1 MSDLTN
7 PYGVGGASQ
16 GGYGQ
21 QDAYGAQSA
30 YGSQASYG
38 GQAPYGAGQAPYG
51 AGQPPYGAGQP
62 PYGGGP
68 GMPGYG
74 QPQGYGQPAYGSFG
88 YALNPAVERVR
99 SNASMVRIMAFIS
112 FATLGP
118 ILSIGAWVWGG
129 MLMSEAQGLNAPM
142 DVMNDV
148 SGARKTAMICSIIQ
162 IVGIVLLIILVIV
175 LPNLL
180 LFIAGDSGY

>member
-38 GQAPYGAGQAPYG
+38 GQAPYGAGQ
-51 AGQPPYGAGQP
+51 P

-74 QPQGYGQPAYGSFG
+74 QPQGYGQSVYGSFA
-88 YALNPAVERVR
+88 YSLNPAVERVR

-142 DVMNDV
+142 GVMNEV
-148 SGARKTAMICSIIQ
+148 SGARKIAMICSIVE
-162 IVGIVLLIILVIV
+162 IVGLVLLIILVIV

>member
-30 YGSQASYG
+30 DGSQASYG
-38 GQAPYGAGQAPYG
+38 
-51 AGQPPYGAGQP
+51 GQPPYGAGQP

-74 QPQGYGQPAYGSFG
+74 QPQGYGQPVYGSFA
-88 YALNPAVERVR
+88 YSLNPAVERVR

-129 MLMSEAQGLNAPM
+129 MLVSEAQGLNAPM
-142 DVMNDV
+142 DVMNEV
-148 SGARKTAMICSIIQ
+148 SGARKTAMICSIVE
-162 IVGIVLLIILVIV
+162 IVGLVLLIILVIV

>member
-7 PYGVGGASQ
+7 PYGVDRANQ

-38 GQAPYGAGQAPYG
+38 GA
-51 AGQPPYGAGQP
+51 PPYGAG
-62 PYGGGP
+62 P
-68 GMPGYG
+68 GMP
-74 QPQGYGQPAYGSFG
+74 GYGQPAYGSFG

-112 FATLGP
+112 FVTIGP
-118 ILSIGAWVWGG
+118 ILSIGAWVWGA
-129 MLMSEAQGLNAPM
+129 MLVSEAQGLNAPM

-162 IVGIVLLIILVIV
+162 IVGIVLLIIFSVV
-175 LPNLL
+175 FPFLL
-180 LFIAGDSGY
+180 LALLGEADY

>member
-7 PYGVGGASQ
+7 PYGVGGTSQ

-38 GQAPYGAGQAPYG
+38 GQAPYGAGQ
-51 AGQPPYGAGQP
+51 P

-74 QPQGYGQPAYGSFG
+74 QPQGYGQSVYGSFA
-88 YALNPAVERVR
+88 YSLNPAVERVR

-148 SGARKTAMICSIIQ
+148 SGARKIAMICSIVE
-162 IVGIVLLIILVIV
+162 IVGLVLLIILVIV

>member
-38 GQAPYGAGQAPYG
+38 GQAPYGAGQ
-51 AGQPPYGAGQP
+51 P

-74 QPQGYGQPAYGSFG
+74 QPQGYGQSVYGSFA
-88 YALNPAVERVR
+88 YSLNPAVERVR

-112 FATLGP
+112 FVTVGP

-129 MLMSEAQGLNAPM
+129 MLVSEAQGLNAPM
-142 DVMNDV
+142 DVMYDV
-148 SGARKTAMICSIIQ
+148 SGARKTAMICSIVQ
-162 IVGIVLLIILVIV
+162 IVGIVLLIILAFV
-175 LPNLL
+175 LPSLL
-180 LFIAGDSGY
+180 LLIAGGSDY

>member
-7 PYGVGGASQ
+7 PYGVDRAYQ

-38 GQAPYGAGQAPYG
+38 
-51 AGQPPYGAGQP
+51 GQPPYGAGQP

-74 QPQGYGQPAYGSFG
+74 QPQGYGQPAYGNFG

-129 MLMSEAQGLNAPM
+129 MLVSEAQGLNAPM

-148 SGARKTAMICSIIQ
+148 NGARKTAMICSIVQ
-162 IVGIVLLIILVIV
+162 IVGIVLLIIFSVVFPV
-175 LPNLL
+175 LMMALL
-180 LFIAGDSGY
+180 GGADY

>member
-21 QDAYGAQSA
+21 QGAYGAQAA

-38 GQAPYGAGQAPYG
+38 GA
-51 AGQPPYGAGQP
+51 PPYGA
-62 PYGGGP
+62 
-68 GMPGYG
+68 G
-74 QPQGYGQPAYGSFG
+74 QPQGYGQPAYGSFA
-88 YALNPAVERVR
+88 YSLNPAVERVR

-148 SGARKTAMICSIIQ
+148 SGARRIAMICSIVQ
-162 IVGIVLLIILVIV
+162 IVGLVLLIILVVV

>member
-21 QDAYGAQSA
+21 QGAYGAQAA
-30 YGSQASYG
+30 YGSQASCG
-38 GQAPYGAGQAPYG
+38 GA
-51 AGQPPYGAGQP
+51 PPYGA
-62 PYGGGP
+62 
-68 GMPGYG
+68 G
-74 QPQGYGQPAYGSFG
+74 QPQGYGQPTYGSFA
-88 YALNPAVERVR
+88 YSLNPAVERVR

-129 MLMSEAQGLNAPM
+129 MLMSEAQGLNVPM

-148 SGARKTAMICSIIQ
+148 SGARKIAMICSIVQ
-162 IVGIVLLIILVIV
+162 IVGLVLLIILVVV

>member
-7 PYGVGGASQ
+7 PYGVDRAYQ

-38 GQAPYGAGQAPYG
+38 
-51 AGQPPYGAGQP
+51 GQPPYGAGQP

-74 QPQGYGQPAYGSFG
+74 QPQGYGQPAYGNFG

-129 MLMSEAQGLNAPM
+129 MLVSEAQGLNAPM
-142 DVMNDV
+142 DVMYDV
-148 SGARKTAMICSIIQ
+148 SGARKIAMICSIIQ
-162 IVGIVLLIILVIV
+162 IVGILLLIILVIV

-180 LFIAGDSGY
+180 LFIAGDSVY

>member
-38 GQAPYGAGQAPYG
+38 GQ
-51 AGQPPYGAGQP
+51 PPYGAGQP

-74 QPQGYGQPAYGSFG
+74 QSVYGSFA
-88 YALNPAVERVR
+88 YSLNPAVERVR

-129 MLMSEAQGLNAPM
+129 MLMSEAQGLNVPM

-148 SGARKTAMICSIIQ
+148 SGARKIAMICSIVE
-162 IVGIVLLIILVIV
+162 IVGLVLLIILVVV

>member
-1 MSDLTN
+1 MNDLTN

-38 GQAPYGAGQAPYG
+38 GQ
-51 AGQPPYGAGQP
+51 P

-74 QPQGYGQPAYGSFG
+74 QPQGYGQPAYGHFG

-99 SNASMVRIMAFIS
+99 SNASMVRIMAIIS
-112 FATLGP
+112 FATVGP

-129 MLMSEAQGLNAPM
+129 MLVSEAQVLNAPM

-148 SGARKTAMICSIIQ
+148 SGARKIAMICSIIQ

-175 LPNLL
+175 LPDLL

>member
-1 MSDLTN
+1 MSDLMN
-7 PYGVGGASQ
+7 PYGVDRANQ

-21 QDAYGAQSA
+21 QDTYGAQSA

-38 GQAPYGAGQAPYG
+38 GA
-51 AGQPPYGAGQP
+51 PPYGAGQP
-62 PYGGGP
+62 GYGAGQ
-68 GMPGYG
+68 PGYG

-112 FATLGP
+112 FVTIGP

-129 MLMSEAQGLNAPM
+129 MLVSEAQGLNAPM
-142 DVMNDV
+142 DVMTDV
-148 SGARKTAMICSIIQ
+148 SGARKIAMICSIIQ
-162 IVGIVLLIILVIV
+162 IVGIVLLIIFSVVFPFLM
-175 LPNLL
+175 LALL
-180 LFIAGDSGY
+180 GGSDY

>member
-7 PYGVGGASQ
+7 PYGVDRANQ

-38 GQAPYGAGQAPYG
+38 GAPPYG
-51 AGQPPYGAGQP
+51 AGQPPYGAG
-62 PYGGGP
+62 P
-68 GMPGYG
+68 GMP
-74 QPQGYGQPAYGSFG
+74 GYGQPAYGSFG

-112 FATLGP
+112 FVTIGP
-118 ILSIGAWVWGG
+118 ILSIGAWVWGA
-129 MLMSEAQGLNAPM
+129 MLVSEAQGLSAPM

-162 IVGIVLLIILVIV
+162 IVGIVLLIILSVV
-175 LPNLL
+175 FPFLL
-180 LFIAGDSGY
+180 LALLGEADY

>member
-1 MSDLTN
+1 MSDVTN

-38 GQAPYGAGQAPYG
+38 GQAPYGAGQA
-51 AGQPPYGAGQP
+51 

-129 MLMSEAQGLNAPM
+129 MLVSEAQGLNAPM
-142 DVMNDV
+142 DVMNEV
-148 SGARKTAMICSIIQ
+148 SGARKTAMICSIVE
-162 IVGIVLLIILVIV
+162 IVGLVLLIILVIV

>member
-38 GQAPYGAGQAPYG
+38 GQAPYGAGQ
-51 AGQPPYGAGQP
+51 P

-74 QPQGYGQPAYGSFG
+74 QPQGYGQSVYGSFA
-88 YALNPAVERVR
+88 YSLNPAVERVR

-129 MLMSEAQGLNAPM
+129 MLVSEAQGLNAPM
-142 DVMNDV
+142 DVMNEV
-148 SGARKTAMICSIIQ
+148 SGARKTAMICSIVE
-162 IVGIVLLIILVIV
+162 IVGLVLLIILVIV

>member
-38 GQAPYGAGQAPYG
+38 GQ
-51 AGQPPYGAGQP
+51 PPYGAGQP

-74 QPQGYGQPAYGSFG
+74 QPQGYGQPVYGSFA
-88 YALNPAVERVR
+88 YSLNPAVERVR

-129 MLMSEAQGLNAPM
+129 MLVSEAQGLNAPM
-142 DVMNDV
+142 DVMNEV
-148 SGARKTAMICSIIQ
+148 SGARKTAMICSIVE
-162 IVGIVLLIILVIV
+162 IVGLVLLIILVVV

>member
-21 QDAYGAQSA
+21 QGAYGAQVA

-38 GQAPYGAGQAPYG
+38 GA
-51 AGQPPYGAGQP
+51 PPYGA
-62 PYGGGP
+62 
-68 GMPGYG
+68 G
-74 QPQGYGQPAYGSFG
+74 QPQGYGQPAYGSFA
-88 YALNPAVERVR
+88 YSLNPAVERVR

-148 SGARKTAMICSIIQ
+148 SGARKIAMICSIVQ
-162 IVGIVLLIILVIV
+162 IVGLVLLIILVIV

>member
-1 MSDLTN
+1 MSDPTN
-7 PYGVGGASQ
+7 PYGVGGVASQ

-38 GQAPYGAGQAPYG
+38 
-51 AGQPPYGAGQP
+51 GQPPYGAGQP

-129 MLMSEAQGLNAPM
+129 MLVSEAQGLNAPM

-148 SGARKTAMICSIIQ
+148 NGARKTAMICSIVQ
-162 IVGIVLLIILVIV
+162 IVGIVLLIIFSVVFPV
-175 LPNLL
+175 LMMALL
-180 LFIAGDSGY
+180 GGADY

>member
-21 QDAYGAQSA
+21 QGAYGAQAA
-30 YGSQASYG
+30 YGSQASCGSQASYG
-38 GQAPYGAGQAPYG
+38 GA
-51 AGQPPYGAGQP
+51 PPYGA
-62 PYGGGP
+62 
-68 GMPGYG
+68 G
-74 QPQGYGQPAYGSFG
+74 QPQGYGQPAYGSFA
-88 YALNPAVERVR
+88 YSLNPAVERVR

-118 ILSIGAWVWGG
+118 ILSIGGWVWGG
-129 MLMSEAQGLNAPM
+129 MLMSEAQGLNVPM

-148 SGARKTAMICSIIQ
+148 SGARKIAMICSIVQ
-162 IVGIVLLIILVIV
+162 IVGLVLLIILVVV

>member
-21 QDAYGAQSA
+21 QGAYGAQAA

-38 GQAPYGAGQAPYG
+38 GA
-51 AGQPPYGAGQP
+51 PPYGA
-62 PYGGGP
+62 
-68 GMPGYG
+68 G
-74 QPQGYGQPAYGSFG
+74 QPQGYGQPAYGIFAYS
-88 YALNPAVERVR
+88 LNPAVERVR

-112 FATLGP
+112 FAALGP

-148 SGARKTAMICSIIQ
+148 SGARKIAMICSIVQ
-162 IVGIVLLIILVIV
+162 IVGLVLLIILVIV

>member
-7 PYGVGGASQ
+7 PYGVDRANQ

-38 GQAPYGAGQAPYG
+38 GQ
-51 AGQPPYGAGQP
+51 PPYGAGQP
-62 PYGGGP
+62 GYGAGQPLYGGGP

-99 SNASMVRIMAFIS
+99 SNASIVRIMAFVS
-112 FATLGP
+112 FVTVGP

-129 MLMSEAQGLNAPM
+129 MLVSEAQGLNAPM
-142 DVMNDV
+142 DVMYDV

-162 IVGIVLLIILVIV
+162 IVGIVLLIIFSVVFPV
-175 LPNLL
+175 LMMALL
-180 LFIAGDSGY
+180 GGADY

>member
-7 PYGVGGASQ
+7 PYGVDRAYQ

-38 GQAPYGAGQAPYG
+38 GQ
-51 AGQPPYGAGQP
+51 PPYGR
-62 PYGGGP
+62 GP
-68 GMPGYG
+68 GLPGYG

-88 YALNPAVERVR
+88 YTLNPAVERVR

-129 MLMSEAQGLNAPM
+129 MLVSEAQGLNAPM
-142 DVMNDV
+142 DVMYDV
-148 SGARKTAMICSIIQ
+148 SGARKTAMICSIVQ
-162 IVGIVLLIILVIV
+162 IVGIVLLIILAFV
-175 LPNLL
+175 LPSLL
-180 LFIAGDSGY
+180 LLIAGGSDY

>member
-21 QDAYGAQSA
+21 QGAYGAQAA
-30 YGSQASYG
+30 YGSQASCG
-38 GQAPYGAGQAPYG
+38 GA
-51 AGQPPYGAGQP
+51 PPYGAGQS
-62 PYGGGP
+62 
-68 GMPGYG
+68 
-74 QPQGYGQPAYGSFG
+74 QGYGQPAYGSFA
-88 YALNPAVERVR
+88 YSLNPAVERVR

-129 MLMSEAQGLNAPM
+129 MLVSEAQGLNAPM
-142 DVMNDV
+142 DVMNEV
-148 SGARKTAMICSIIQ
+148 SGARKTAMICSIVE
-162 IVGIVLLIILVIV
+162 IVGLVLLIILVIV

>member
-38 GQAPYGAGQAPYG
+38 GQAPYGAGQ
-51 AGQPPYGAGQP
+51 P

-74 QPQGYGQPAYGSFG
+74 QPQGYGQSVYGSFG

-142 DVMNDV
+142 DVMNEV
-148 SGARKTAMICSIIQ
+148 SGARKIAMICSIVE
-162 IVGIVLLIILVIV
+162 IVGLVLLIILVIV

>member
-7 PYGVGGASQ
+7 PYGVDRANQ

-38 GQAPYGAGQAPYG
+38 GQAPYGAG
-51 AGQPPYGAGQP
+51 
-62 PYGGGP
+62 P

-88 YALNPAVERVR
+88 YPLNPAVERVR

-129 MLMSEAQGLNAPM
+129 MLVSEAQGLNAPM

-148 SGARKTAMICSIIQ
+148 SGARKTAMICSIVQ
-162 IVGIVLLIILVIV
+162 IVGIVLLIIFSVVFPV
-175 LPNLL
+175 LMMALL
-180 LFIAGDSGY
+180 GGADY

>member
-21 QDAYGAQSA
+21 QGAYGAQAA
-30 YGSQASYG
+30 YGPQASYG
-38 GQAPYGAGQAPYG
+38 GA
-51 AGQPPYGAGQP
+51 PPYGA
-62 PYGGGP
+62 
-68 GMPGYG
+68 G
-74 QPQGYGQPAYGSFG
+74 QPQGYGQPAYGSFA
-88 YALNPAVERVR
+88 YSLNPAVERVR

-148 SGARKTAMICSIIQ
+148 SGARKIAMICSIVQ
-162 IVGIVLLIILVIV
+162 IVGLVLLIILVIV

>member
-1 MSDLTN
+1 MSDVTN

-38 GQAPYGAGQAPYG
+38 GQAPYGAGQ
-51 AGQPPYGAGQP
+51 
-62 PYGGGP
+62 
-68 GMPGYG
+68 
-74 QPQGYGQPAYGSFG
+74 PQGYGQPAYGSFA
-88 YALNPAVERVR
+88 YSLNPAVERVR

-129 MLMSEAQGLNAPM
+129 MLVSEAQGLNAPM
-142 DVMNDV
+142 DVMNEV
-148 SGARKTAMICSIIQ
+148 SGARKTAMICSIVE
-162 IVGIVLLIILVIV
+162 IVGLVLLIILVIV

>member
-1 MSDLTN
+1 M
-7 PYGVGGASQ
+7 GGRPRTAR
-16 GGYGQ
+16 GRPRT
-21 QDAYGAQSA
+21 AR
-30 YGSQASYG
+30 GSLRTARGSLRTV
-38 GQAPYGAGQAPYG
+38 
-51 AGQPPYGAGQP
+51 
-62 PYGGGP
+62 GGP

-74 QPQGYGQPAYGSFG
+74 QPQGYGQPVYGSFA
-88 YALNPAVERVR
+88 YSLNPAVERVR

-129 MLMSEAQGLNAPM
+129 MLVSEAQGLNAPM
-142 DVMNDV
+142 DVMNEV
-148 SGARKTAMICSIIQ
+148 SGARKTAMICSIVE
-162 IVGIVLLIILVIV
+162 IVGLVLLIILVIV

>member
-21 QDAYGAQSA
+21 QGAYGAQVA

-38 GQAPYGAGQAPYG
+38 GA
-51 AGQPPYGAGQP
+51 PPYGA
-62 PYGGGP
+62 
-68 GMPGYG
+68 G
-74 QPQGYGQPAYGSFG
+74 QPQGYGQPAYGSFA
-88 YALNPAVERVR
+88 YSLNPAVERVR

-148 SGARKTAMICSIIQ
+148 SGARKIAMICSIVQ
-162 IVGIVLLIILVIV
+162 IVGLVLLIILVVV

>member
-7 PYGVGGASQ
+7 PYGVDRANQ

-38 GQAPYGAGQAPYG
+38 GQAPYGA
-51 AGQPPYGAGQP
+51 
-62 PYGGGP
+62 GP

-112 FATLGP
+112 FVTVGP

-129 MLMSEAQGLNAPM
+129 MLVSEAQGLNAPM
-142 DVMNDV
+142 DVMYDV
-148 SGARKTAMICSIIQ
+148 SGARKTAMICSIVQ
-162 IVGIVLLIILVIV
+162 IVGIVLLIIFSVVFPV
-175 LPNLL
+175 LMMALL
-180 LFIAGDSGY
+180 GGADY

>member
-7 PYGVGGASQ
+7 PYGVDRANQ

-51 AGQPPYGAGQP
+51 AGQPPYGAG
-62 PYGGGP
+62 P
-68 GMPGYG
+68 GMP
-74 QPQGYGQPAYGSFG
+74 GYGQPAYGSFG

-112 FATLGP
+112 FVTIGP
-118 ILSIGAWVWGG
+118 ILSIGAWVWGA
-129 MLMSEAQGLNAPM
+129 MLVSEAQGLNAPM

-162 IVGIVLLIILVIV
+162 IVGIVLLIIFSVV
-175 LPNLL
+175 FPFLL
-180 LFIAGDSGY
+180 LALLGEADY

>member
-7 PYGVGGASQ
+7 PYGVDRANQ

-38 GQAPYGAGQAPYG
+38 GQPL
-51 AGQPPYGAGQP
+51 
-62 PYGGGP
+62 YGGGP

-112 FATLGP
+112 FVTVGP

-129 MLMSEAQGLNAPM
+129 MLVSEAQGLNAPM
-142 DVMNDV
+142 DVMYDV
-148 SGARKTAMICSIIQ
+148 SGARKTAMICSIVQ
-162 IVGIVLLIILVIV
+162 IVGIVLLIIFSVVFPV
-175 LPNLL
+175 LMMALL
-180 LFIAGDSGY
+180 GGADY

>member
-7 PYGVGGASQ
+7 PYGVDRANQ

-38 GQAPYGAGQAPYG
+38 GA
-51 AGQPPYGAGQP
+51 PPYGAGQP
-62 PYGGGP
+62 GYGAGQP
-68 GMPGYG
+68 AYG
-74 QPQGYGQPAYGSFG
+74 QPQGGYGQPSYGNVG
-88 YALNPAVERVR
+88 YGLNPAVERVR

-129 MLMSEAQGLNAPM
+129 MLVSEAQGLNAPM

-148 SGARKTAMICSIIQ
+148 SGARKIAMICSIIQ
-162 IVGIVLLIILVIV
+162 IVGIVLLIIFSVVFPFLM
-175 LPNLL
+175 LALL
-180 LFIAGDSGY
+180 GGADY

>member
-7 PYGVGGASQ
+7 PYGVDRANQ

-38 GQAPYGAGQAPYG
+38 GAPPYGAGQPGYG
-51 AGQPPYGAGQP
+51 AGQPPYGA
-62 PYGGGP
+62 GP

-112 FATLGP
+112 FVTIGP

-129 MLMSEAQGLNAPM
+129 MLVSEAQGLNAPM
-142 DVMNDV
+142 DVINDV
-148 SGARKTAMICSIIQ
+148 SGARKIAMICSIIQ
-162 IVGIVLLIILVIV
+162 IVGIVLLIIFSVVFPV
-175 LPNLL
+175 LMLALL
-180 LFIAGDSGY
+180 GEADY